1 MIISHDF
8 FIVHSHA
15 HVISCHDHDCG
26 HISTLVLSQ
35 FHSFRHAHCHQLHTL
50 IFFCN
55 FHADVPIVV
64 KILFFSTIRVHCQP
78 LGPTNI
84 SRQIGDTNVI
94 IPCPYSYISPPIW
107 SIGGV
112 LYDYSALPPP
122 YATAAGGDLVIRTV
136 DDSLNNVSFQCIVT
150 TTDGEIL
157 QSDIGILTV
166 TGISNGI

>member
-26 HISTLVLSQ
+26 HIP
-35 FHSFRHAHCHQLHTL
+35 FFNSFVMHIVINYILL
-50 IFFCN
+50 LFFFFCN
-55 FHADVPIVV
+55 FHADVSIVV
-64 KILFFSTIRVHCQP
+64 KILFFSTIRVHGQP